1 MIEEAGSDDPQVEK
15 MESTAD
21 ELAHDSDKLQGDIED
36 ARDDWESK
44 QESQSVPGAVPDP
57 EDEESGEDDEAAED
71 DESAEGNESGE
82 DE

>member
-21 ELAHDSDKLQGDIED
+21 ELAHDGDKLQGDIED
-36 ARDDWESK
+36 TRDDWESK

-57 EDEESGEDDEAAED
+57 EDDESGEDDESAKD
-71 DESAEGNESGE
+71 DGE